1 MIEFFEVLTK
11 GAMRL
16 STPTDQSISDAN
28 YVVLEFD
35 EVTME
40 RGGIICDPTANTITV
55 SSTGPYSV
63 HIGVDGTFPG
73 AEMLEL
79 MVYVNGAAYSPH
91 PLILQGRAN
100 QKPVSIFWESTV
112 NLDDGDVLD
121 VRGRNGE
128 SGTFTLS
135 LQRMYMAVIK
145 EH

>member
-1 MIEFFEVLTK
+1 MAELLDILAK

-16 STPTDQSISDAN
+16 NIPTDQTISDAD
-28 YVVLEFD
+28 YIVLEFD
-35 EVTME
+35 EVTVE
-40 RGGIICDPTANTITV
+40 RGGIACDPAANTITV
-55 SSTGPYSV
+55 PSTGLYSV

-79 MVYVNGAAYSPH
+79 MVYVNGSAYSPH

-112 NLDDGDVLD
+112 TLNAGDVLD

-128 SGTFTLS
+128 SGSFTVN
-135 LQRMYMAVIK
+135 LQRMYAAVIK